1 VKRQTESRPAKAA
14 RSNETLTPTLLAL
27 LAATLTL
34 VAMIRGDLDAGEL
47 FSFNL
52 RCQWRGERVPTDNVF
67 LLVIDEGTVQSDI
80 LGFGTFPWAR
90 SIWGNLQ
97 SGFIDQL
104 QPNCIAYDIIFDQPD
119 HVEGSDDQF
128 AEAIEKSDNV
138 LLAFSLLKLS
148 PRPVSAT
155 ESREYNTLW
164 YPPSR
169 SFERRF
175 ALDRDR
181 VQPGEYLYGTT
192 ALRPLQDF
200 ERVARSLGHTT
211 TPPDSADGTT
221 RRFPLVM
228 GYAGNYYPSLPLAA
242 ACQYLGVDLKQLRV
256 LPGDA
261 IEMWKDDRLLL
272 RIPID
277 RQGNLLLNYYGS
289 QLTVFPSMSIK
300 DFLKQ
305 FDPRT
310 GQAQPGSPVGR
321 IQDRI
326 LIIGS
331 TAMSTHDLRPVTVN
345 DLYPLVGN
353 IATAVA
359 NIIGQD
365 FMYQTNL
372 PTNAALLFLISVLF
386 AGLAQS
392 SQHLLRPLFLKLPA
406 GSLGLG
412 IQLLVQ
418 LVPALAVATLYG
430 WLSYDLLARYAVV
443 IPMFYGLTALALTYL
458 MLTLYN
464 FITEE
469 QSRRWFEQTW
479 GRYMSP
485 EMIIEL
491 RDNPEQLNLGGEVRE
506 ITILFSDICGF
517 TSLSEQLQPTEVVH
531 ILNEYFDAMVSAVD
545 ENRGM
550 LDKYIG
556 DAIMVHFGSPRKAP
570 DDALRAVK
578 TGLEMQRRLG
588 VLSTKWEAAGR
599 QRMQMRVGI
608 NTGSVVVGN
617 IGSDRRHEYTA
628 IGDNVNIAQRLESN
642 CPRGGVLISKSTY
655 ELVKEHVEV
664 KELEPLK
671 VKGRQEPVE
680 VYLVEKLKDQSAEN

>member
-1 VKRQTESRPAKAA
+1 MKRQSESRPVRAA
-14 RSNETLTPTLLAL
+14 RSKETFTPTLLAL
-27 LAATLTL
+27 LAASITL
-34 VAMIRGDLDAGEL
+34 VLMVQGYLDAGEL
-47 FSFNL
+47 YSFNL
-52 RCQWRGERVPTDNVF
+52 RCQWRPQRVPTDNVF

-90 SIWGNLQ
+90 SIWANLQ
-97 SGFIDQL
+97 SGLIDPL
-104 QPNCIAYDIIFDQPD
+104 EPNSIVYDIIFDQPGP
-119 HVEGSDDQF
+119 VEGADERF
-128 AEAIEKSDNV
+128 AEAIEKSGNV

-148 PRPVSAT
+148 ARPVSAT

-175 ALDRDR
+175 ALDRER
-181 VQPGEYLYGTT
+181 VEPGSYLYGTS

-200 ERVARSLGHTT
+200 ERVARLLGHTT

-228 GYAGNYYPSLPLAA
+228 GYAGNYYPSLPLAS
-242 ACQYLGVDLKQLRV
+242 ACHYLGVDLKDLRV

-261 IEMWKDDRLLL
+261 VEMWKDEKLLL
-272 RIPID
+272 SIPID
-277 RQGNLLLNYYGS
+277 RNGNLLLNYYGPD
-289 QLTVFPSMSIK
+289 LTVFPSMSIK
-300 DFLKQ
+300 DFLKE
-305 FDPRT
+305 FDPQT
-310 GQAQPGSPVGR
+310 GKPYPGSPVGR
-321 IQDRI
+321 IRDRI
-326 LIIGS
+326 LIVGS
-331 TAMSTHDLRPVTVN
+331 TALSTHDLRPVTVN

-353 IATAVA
+353 IATAIA

-372 PTNAALLFLISVLF
+372 PTNVALLFLISVLF

-392 SQHLLRPLFLKLPA
+392 SQHLLRPLLLQLPS

-412 IQLLVQ
+412 LQLLVQ
-418 LVPALAVATLYG
+418 LVPALVVAAVYG
-430 WLSYDLLARYAVV
+430 WFSYDLLARHAVV
-443 IPMFYGLTALALTYL
+443 IPMFQGLVSLALTYL
-458 MLTLYN
+458 IMTLYN

-485 EMIIEL
+485 EMIVEL

-531 ILNEYFDAMVSAVD
+531 ILNEYFDAMVSVVD
-545 ENRGM
+545 EYRGM

-570 DDALRAVK
+570 DDALRAVQ
-578 TGLEMQRRLG
+578 TGLEMQRRLAA
-588 VLSTKWEAAGR
+588 LSEKWAAGGR
-599 QRMQMRVGI
+599 GRMQMRVGI

-617 IGSDRRHEYTA
+617 IGSARRHEYTA

-655 ELVKEHVEV
+655 ELVKEQVEV
-664 KELEPLK
+664 KALEPLK
-671 VKGRQEPVE
+671 VKGRQEAVE
-680 VYLVEKLKDQSAEN
+680 VYLVVKLKD